1 MKLSFIFIAMM
12 AYCTLAYSQSNDTD
26 VANKE
31 CTSDTLKTKQDNSK
45 KYEVVEQMPSFPG
58 GINALMNYLNK
69 NMKYPRAAENA
80 GIQGRVVAQFIVD
93 KDGSI
98 TNVKVVK
105 SVHPLLDAEAVR
117 VVESMPKWIPG
128 MNKGEAISVRYTI
141 PLTFKFQESNKGKK
155 KKNGHHNFDT
165 DEFFQ

>member
-1 MKLSFIFIAMM
+1 MKFSFIFIAMM

-26 VANKE
+26 VANKK

-80 GIQGRVVAQFIVD
+80 VD

-141 PLTFKFQESNKGKK
+141 PLTFKLHGSNKGKK